1 MTSSVNSNQPNRQDN
16 LEPKFPLGQLTATP
30 GALTCLENAGV
41 SIFELAARHL
51 VGDWGEDLDPHDRQA
66 NEDGLMYGYRVMSA
80 YRVGDA
86 RIWAITEADRSVT
99 TFLLPSEY

>member
-1 MTSSVNSNQPNRQDN
+1 MTSSVTPHLPKQQETPM
-16 LEPKFPLGQLTATP
+16 PKFPVGQLTATP
-30 GALTCLENAGV
+30 SALVCLEHAGV
-41 SIFELAARHL
+41 SIFTLLARHSA
-51 VGDWGEDLDPHDRQA
+51 GDWGEDTCAEDRQT
-66 NEDGLMYGYRVMSA
+66 NEAGLKYGNRVMSA